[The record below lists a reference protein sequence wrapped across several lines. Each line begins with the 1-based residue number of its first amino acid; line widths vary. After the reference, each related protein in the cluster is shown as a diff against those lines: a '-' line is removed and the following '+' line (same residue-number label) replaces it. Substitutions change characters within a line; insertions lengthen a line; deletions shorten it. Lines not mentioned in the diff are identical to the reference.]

1 MNFTRQKLPWPHS
14 TKVCRSCWGLLRLW
28 KVTLFCYWTDDYS
41 AKYASE
47 KYTHLI
53 FLSPRW
59 MTLFHHLKLMN
70 WNTKDPSI
78 KTQCR
83 PPSLT
88 EDYFVASLKEA
99 LACNDLNQAVNKAKI
114 IIDDLSL
121 WQTIMEFH
129 FGSSSKYHLL
139 VKRHFFVRQ
148 KGQCRIRHIL
158 GGYSLQFKIV
168 QSKLFL
174 IVKIF

>member
-1 MNFTRQKLPWPHS
+1 MTVLNHFLIHPSRILLGKKFPGPIQLKYVGVVGVYYNFE
-14 TKVCRSCWGLLRLW
+14 RSPFFAIGLTTTLQNMPLRN
-28 KVTLFCYWTDDYS
+28 TLIWF
-41 AKYASE
+41 
-47 KYTHLI
+47 

-139 VKRHFFVRQ
+139 VKRHFSVRQ
-148 KGQCRIRHIL
+148 KGHWYRIRHIL
-158 GGYSLQFKIV
+158 GSFSL
-168 QSKLFL
+168 LF
-174 IVKIF
+174 